1 MKKMGRW
8 KEKRDQ
14 MRNGRHIFS
23 FIGIFPIFSSFL
35 FHSLSISS
43 PSISFLI
50 LFLLILFFSLFFFL
64 FLLCLL
70 PSFLCSWSREINAT
84 ERKKGLGEF
93 VQEGWRKAASV
104 LPNCTSLSSLILI
117 GNREKRKRE
126 KRRNENEKERG
137 EELVQPE
144 IYEKS

>member
-23 FIGIFPIFSSFL
+23 FIGIFLSPFSLLHSL
-35 FHSLSISS
+35 SVSSLSISF
-43 PSISFLI
+43 PF
-50 LFLLILFFSLFFFL
+50 LFLLILFFLFSSSFFCS
-64 FLLCLL
+64 CLL

-104 LPNCTSLSSLILI
+104 LPNCTSLSSLIPI
-117 GNREKRKRE
+117 GNREKRRKR
-126 KRRNENEKERG
+126 KGK
-137 EELVQPE
+137 
-144 IYEKS
+144 K